1 MNAQMNKT
9 GYGHEM
15 ILAVSSLKP
24 PHPNYRGR
32 FAPSPTGP
40 LHAGS
45 LASALGSWLDAR
57 ANQGVW
63 LVRIEDLDTPRC
75 IAGMDQR
82 ILAQLQACG
91 LNWDEEVLWQSQ
103 QLKAYQ
109 NALETL
115 YSDRQIYPCSCSRQQ
130 ITSVLS
136 SQGLLRAR
144 NQEQIY
150 PGTCRNSHVWQA
162 HFSNDMPASAWRLA
176 LKPDQHIRFTDAE
189 FGVQEQNLNAD
200 VGDFVLRR
208 ADGIFAYQLAVVV
221 DDARQGITH
230 IVRGADLLSNTARQ
244 IYLQGILGLPT
255 PQYRHLP
262 LVLDPHGEKLS
273 KQTQATEINTTNSAT
288 VLQALQ
294 AAALH
299 LGLNGISDGQGQPIA
314 EWLLQAKHAWVDR
327 TKELSRTNN

>member
-1 MNAQMNKT
+1 MNKT

-24 PHPNYRGR
+24 LHPHYRGR

-57 ANQGVW
+57 ANQGTW
-63 LVRIEDLDTPRC
+63 LVRIEDLDAPRC
-75 IAGMDQR
+75 ITGMGQR

-91 LNWDEEVLWQSQ
+91 LVWNEEVIWQSQ

-115 YSDRQIYPCSCSRQQ
+115 YNDRQIYPCACSRQQ

-150 PGTCRNSHVWQA
+150 PGTCRHGHVWQA
-162 HFSNDMPASAWRLA
+162 QFPEDKPPSAWRLA
-176 LKPDQHIRFTDAE
+176 IKPEQGVRFTDAE
-189 FGVQEQNLNAD
+189 FGLQEQNLNAD

-244 IYLQGILGLPT
+244 IYLQGILDYPS

-273 KQTQATEINTTNSAT
+273 KQTQATAINTVSDAT

-294 AAALH
+294 TAALH
-299 LGLNGISDGQGQPIA
+299 LGLRGLGDRQDQTIA
-314 EWLLQAKHAWVDR
+314 EWLLRATHAWTDR
-327 TKELSRTNN
+327 IKALSPKNN

>member
-1 MNAQMNKT
+1 MNKT

-24 PHPNYRGR
+24 PHPRYRGR

-57 ANQGVW
+57 ANQGTW
-63 LVRIEDLDTPRC
+63 LVRIEDLDAPRC
-75 IAGMDQR
+75 IAGMDQH

-91 LNWDEEVLWQSQ
+91 LTWDEEVIWQSQ
-103 QLKAYQ
+103 QLNTYQ

-115 YSDRQIYPCSCSRQQ
+115 YSHGQIYPCTCSRQQ
-130 ITSVLS
+130 ITSALS
-136 SQGLLRAR
+136 AQGKLRAR
-144 NQEQIY
+144 NQEQVY
-150 PGTCRNSHVWQA
+150 PGTCRNGHVWQA
-162 HFSNDMPASAWRLA
+162 QFPNSSSALAWRLA
-176 LKPDQHIRFTDAE
+176 LKPDQWTRFTDAE
-189 FGVQEQNLNAD
+189 FGLQEQDLNGD

-244 IYLQGILGLPT
+244 IYLQGILNYPT

-273 KQTQATEINTTNSAT
+273 KQTRATEVNTASDAA
-288 VLQALQ
+288 VLDALQ

-299 LGLNGISDGQGQPIA
+299 LGLRGLSDLQGQTIA
-314 EWLLQAKHAWVDR
+314 EWLLQATHAWTDR
-327 TKELSRTNN
+327 TKQISRTQN

>member
-1 MNAQMNKT
+1 MDKT

-15 ILAVSSLKP
+15 ILAVSSLKS
-24 PHPNYRGR
+24 PHPHYRGR

-57 ANQGVW
+57 SNQGTW
-63 LVRIEDLDTPRC
+63 LVRIEDLDVPRC

-91 LNWDEEVLWQSQ
+91 LFWDEELIWQSR
-103 QLKAYQ
+103 QLNAYQ

-115 YSDRQIYPCSCSRQQ
+115 YSDQQIYPCSCSRQQ
-130 ITSVLS
+130 ITSALS
-136 SQGLLRAR
+136 SQGRLRAR

-150 PGTCRNSHVWQA
+150 PGTCRNRHVWQA
-162 HFSNDMPASAWRLA
+162 QLPEAMSPFAWRLGIQ
-176 LKPDQHIRFTDAE
+176 PDQAICFSDVE
-189 FGVQEQNLNAD
+189 FGLQEQDLNTD

-244 IYLQGILGLPT
+244 IYLQGVLGLPT

-273 KQTQATEINTTNSAT
+273 KQTQATEINTASDAAL
-288 VLQALQ
+288 LQALQ
-294 AAALH
+294 NAALH
-299 LGLNGISDGQGQPIA
+299 LGLRNLSDRQDQTIA
-314 EWLLQAKHAWVDR
+314 EWLLQATHAWADR
-327 TKELSRTNN
+327 TKQISRTQN

>member
-24 PHPNYRGR
+24 PHPRYRGR

-57 ANQGVW
+57 ANQGAW
-63 LVRIEDLDTPRC
+63 LVRIEDLDVPRC

-82 ILAQLQACG
+82 ILTQLQACG
-91 LNWDEEVLWQSQ
+91 LIWDEEITWQSHQ
-103 QLKAYQ
+103 GKAYQ
-109 NALETL
+109 SALETL
-115 YSDRQIYPCSCSRQQ
+115 FSDRQTYPCACSRQQ
-130 ITSVLS
+130 IASALS
-136 SQGLLRAR
+136 RQGKLRAR

-150 PGTCRNSHVWQA
+150 PGTCRNRHVWQA
-162 HFSNDMPASAWRLA
+162 QLPSTAALAWRLA
-176 LKPDQHIRFTDAE
+176 LKPDQRICFTDAE
-189 FGVQEQNLNAD
+189 FGPQEQDLNRD

-208 ADGIFAYQLAVVV
+208 ADGIIAYQLAVVV
-221 DDARQGITH
+221 DDAQQGITH

-244 IYLQGILGLPT
+244 IYLQSILGYPR

-262 LVLDPHGEKLS
+262 LVLDLHGEKLS
-273 KQTQATEINTTNSAT
+273 KQTQATEINTANDAA
-288 VLQALQ
+288 VLQALR

-299 LGLNGISDGQGQPIA
+299 LGLSGMSNGQNQTIA
-314 EWLLQAKHAWVDR
+314 EWLLWATHAWAAR
-327 TKELSRTNN
+327 TKQLSRTQN

>member
-15 ILAVSSLKP
+15 ILAVSSLKL
-24 PHPNYRGR
+24 PHPHYRGR

-57 ANQGVW
+57 ANQGTW
-63 LVRIEDLDTPRC
+63 LVRIEDLDAPRC
-75 IAGMDQR
+75 IAGMDQH

-91 LNWDEEVLWQSQ
+91 LTWDEEVIWQSR
-103 QLKAYQ
+103 QLSAYQ

-115 YSDRQIYPCSCSRQQ
+115 YSDRQIYPCTCSRQQ
-130 ITSVLS
+130 ITSALS
-136 SQGLLRAR
+136 SQGMLRAR

-150 PGTCRNSHVWQA
+150 PGTCRNRHVWQA
-162 HFSNDMPASAWRLA
+162 QLPEAMSPSAWRLGIQ
-176 LKPDQHIRFTDAE
+176 PDQAICFSDAE
-189 FGVQEQNLNAD
+189 FGMQEQNLNAD

-244 IYLQGILGLPT
+244 IYLQGVLGLPT

-273 KQTQATEINTTNSAT
+273 KQTQATEINTASDAA

-294 AAALH
+294 AAAVH
-299 LGLNGISDGQGQPIA
+299 LGLRNLSDRQDQTIA
-314 EWLLQAKHAWVDR
+314 EWLLHATHAWTDR
-327 TKELSRTNN
+327 TKQLSRTQN

>member
-24 PHPNYRGR
+24 PHPHYRGR

-57 ANQGVW
+57 ANQGAW
-63 LVRIEDLDTPRC
+63 LVRIEDLDAPRC
-75 IAGMDQR
+75 IAGMDQH

-91 LNWDEEVLWQSQ
+91 LTWDEEVIWQSQ

-115 YSDRQIYPCSCSRQQ
+115 YRDRQIYPCTCSRLQ
-130 ITSVLS
+130 ITSTLS
-136 SQGLLRAR
+136 AQGRLRAR

-150 PGTCRNSHVWQA
+150 PGTCRNGHVWQA
-162 HFSNDMPASAWRLA
+162 HFPNDMPASAWRLA
-176 LKPDQHIRFTDAE
+176 LKPDQHIRFSDAE
-189 FGVQEQNLNAD
+189 FGLQDQDLNTD

-208 ADGIFAYQLAVVV
+208 ADGIYAYQLAVVV

-244 IYLQGILGLPT
+244 IYLQGVLGYPRS
-255 PQYRHLP
+255 QYRHLP

-273 KQTQATEINTTNSAT
+273 KQTQATEINTASDAA
-288 VLQALQ
+288 VLQVLQ

-299 LGLNGISDGQGQPIA
+299 LGLRGLGAGQDQTIA
-314 EWLLQAKHAWVDR
+314 EWLLRATHAWTDR
-327 TKELSRTNN
+327 TKQISRAQN

>member
-1 MNAQMNKT
+1 MNKT

-57 ANQGVW
+57 SNQGAW
-63 LVRIEDLDTPRC
+63 LVRIEDLDVPRC
-75 IAGMDQR
+75 IAGMDRR

-91 LNWDEEVLWQSQ
+91 LIWDEEVIWQSHQ
-103 QLKAYQ
+103 DKAYQ
-109 NALETL
+109 SALETL
-115 YSDRQIYPCSCSRQQ
+115 YSDRQIYPCTCSRQQ
-130 ITSVLS
+130 ITSALS
-136 SQGLLRAR
+136 RQGKLRPR

-150 PGTCRNSHVWQA
+150 PGSCRNGHAWQGQLPKNSSA
-162 HFSNDMPASAWRLA
+162 LAWRLA
-176 LKPDQHIRFTDAE
+176 LKPEQSIHFTDAE
-189 FGVQEQNLNAD
+189 FGQQEQDLNRD

-208 ADGIFAYQLAVVV
+208 ADGIVAYQLAVVV
-221 DDARQGITH
+221 DDAKQGITH

-244 IYLQGILGLPT
+244 IYLQGLLGYPR

-273 KQTQATEINTTNSAT
+273 KQTQATEINTANDAA

-299 LGLNGISDGQGQPIA
+299 LGLSGMSNGQGQTIA
-314 EWLLQAKHAWVDR
+314 EWLLQATLAWTAR
-327 TKELSRTNN
+327 TKERGRTKN

>member
-1 MNAQMNKT
+1 
-9 GYGHEM
+9 M
-15 ILAVSSLKP
+15 ILAVSSLKQSQP
-24 PHPNYRGR
+24 RYRGR

-63 LVRIEDLDTPRC
+63 LVRIEDLDAPRC

-91 LNWDEEVLWQSQ
+91 LTWDEQVLWQSQ

-115 YSDRQIYPCSCSRQQ
+115 YGDRQIYPCSCSRQQ

-150 PGTCRNSHVWQA
+150 PGTCRHGHVWQA
-162 HFSNDMPASAWRLA
+162 HFPNDMPASAWRLA
-176 LKPDQHIRFTDAE
+176 IKPDQQICFTDAE
-189 FGVQEQNLNAD
+189 FGPQEQNLNVD

-208 ADGIFAYQLAVVV
+208 ADGIVAYQLAVVV

-244 IYLQGILGLPT
+244 IYLQGVLGLPT

-273 KQTQATEINTTNSAT
+273 KQTQATEINTASDAA

-299 LGLNGISDGQGQPIA
+299 LGLRNLSDGQGQTIA
-314 EWLLQAKHAWVDR
+314 EWLLQATHAWADWSKQIGR
-327 TKELSRTNN
+327 TQN

>member
-24 PHPNYRGR
+24 PYPRYRGR

-57 ANQGVW
+57 ANQGAW

-75 IAGMDQR
+75 IAGMDQH
-82 ILAQLQACG
+82 ILAQLQTCG
-91 LNWDEEVLWQSQ
+91 LIWDEEVIWQSNR
-103 QLKAYQ
+103 LKAYES
-109 NALETL
+109 ALETL
-115 YSDRQIYPCSCSRQQ
+115 YSLQQIYPCTCSRQQ
-130 ITSVLS
+130 ITSALS
-136 SQGLLRAR
+136 SQGKLRAR
-144 NQEQIY
+144 NQEQVY
-150 PGTCRNSHVWQA
+150 PGTCRNGHVWQA
-162 HFSNDMPASAWRLA
+162 QLPSSSASAWRLA
-176 LKPDQHIRFTDAE
+176 LKPDQRIYFTDAE
-189 FGVQEQNLNAD
+189 FGPQEQDLNGD

-208 ADGIFAYQLAVVV
+208 ADGIVAYQLAVVV
-221 DDARQGITH
+221 DDAQQGITH

-244 IYLQGILGLPT
+244 IYLQGVLGYST
-255 PQYRHLP
+255 PHYRHLP
-262 LVLDPHGEKLS
+262 LVLDPYGEKLS
-273 KQTQATEINTTNSAT
+273 KQTQATAINTVSNAA

-299 LGLNGISDGQGQPIA
+299 LGLNGMSDGQDQTIA
-314 EWLLQAKHAWVDR
+314 EWLLQATHAWTAR
-327 TKELSRTNN
+327 TKERDRTQN

>member
-1 MNAQMNKT
+1 
-9 GYGHEM
+9 M
-15 ILAVSSLKP
+15 ILAVSSLKQSQP
-24 PHPNYRGR
+24 SYRGR

-63 LVRIEDLDTPRC
+63 LVRIEDLDAPRC

-91 LNWDEEVLWQSQ
+91 LTWDEQVLWQSQ

-115 YSDRQIYPCSCSRQQ
+115 YGDRQIYPCSCSRQQ

-150 PGTCRNSHVWQA
+150 PGTCRHGHVWQA
-162 HFSNDMPASAWRLA
+162 HFPNDMPASAWRLA
-176 LKPDQHIRFTDAE
+176 IKPDQQICFTDAE
-189 FGVQEQNLNAD
+189 FGPQEQNLNVD

-208 ADGIFAYQLAVVV
+208 ADGIVAYQLAVVV

-244 IYLQGILGLPT
+244 IYLQGVLGLPT

-273 KQTQATEINTTNSAT
+273 KQTQATEINTASDAA

-299 LGLNGISDGQGQPIA
+299 LGLRNLSDGQGQTIA
-314 EWLLQAKHAWVDR
+314 EWLLQATHAWADWSKQIGR
-327 TKELSRTNN
+327 TQN

>member
-24 PHPNYRGR
+24 PHPRYRGR

-57 ANQGVW
+57 SNQGAW
-63 LVRIEDLDTPRC
+63 LVRIEDLDVPRC
-75 IAGMDQR
+75 IAGMDQH

-91 LNWDEEVLWQSQ
+91 LIWDEEVIWQSH
-103 QLKAYQ
+103 QLKAYES
-109 NALETL
+109 ALETL
-115 YSDRQIYPCSCSRQQ
+115 YSDRQIYPCICSRQQ
-130 ITSVLS
+130 ITSALS
-136 SQGLLRAR
+136 SQGKLRAR
-144 NQEQIY
+144 NQEQVY
-150 PGTCRNSHVWQA
+150 PGICRNGHVWQA
-162 HFSNDMPASAWRLA
+162 QLPSSSALSWRLA
-176 LKPDQHIRFTDAE
+176 LKPDQEIRFTDAE
-189 FGVQEQNLNAD
+189 FGLQEQNLNED

-208 ADGIFAYQLAVVV
+208 ADGIVAYQLAVVV
-221 DDARQGITH
+221 DDTKQGITH

-244 IYLQGILGLPT
+244 IYLQSVLGYPT

-273 KQTQATEINTTNSAT
+273 KQTQATEINTVSDAA

-299 LGLNGISDGQGQPIA
+299 LGLSGLSDGQGQTIA
-314 EWLLQAKHAWVDR
+314 EWLLRATHAWTDR
-327 TKELSRTNN
+327 IKERGPAQS

>member
-1 MNAQMNKT
+1 MNKT
-9 GYGHEM
+9 GYSHEI
-15 ILAVSSLKP
+15 ILAVSSLKL
-24 PHPNYRGR
+24 PHPPYRGR

-57 ANQGVW
+57 SNQGTW

-75 IAGMDQR
+75 IAGMDQH

-91 LNWDEEVLWQSQ
+91 LAWDEEVIWQSQ

-115 YSDRQIYPCSCSRQQ
+115 YIDRQIYPCTCSRQQ
-130 ITSVLS
+130 ITSALS
-136 SQGLLRAR
+136 SQGKLRAR

-150 PGTCRNSHVWQA
+150 PGTCRHGYVWQA
-162 HFSNDMPASAWRLA
+162 QLPGAMSPSAWRLA
-176 LKPDQHIRFTDAE
+176 IQTEQVIRFSDAE
-189 FGVQEQNLNAD
+189 FGLQEQNLNTD

-208 ADGIFAYQLAVVV
+208 ADGIVAYQLAVVV

-244 IYLQGILGLPT
+244 IYLQGILNYPT

-273 KQTQATEINTTNSAT
+273 KQTQATEINTVSEAAA
-288 VLQALQ
+288 LQALQ

-299 LGLNGISDGQGQPIA
+299 LGLRNLSDRQNQTVA
-314 EWLLQAKHAWVDR
+314 EWLLQATHAWADR
-327 TKELSRTNN
+327 TKQISHTQN

>member
-1 MNAQMNKT
+1 MNNT

-24 PHPNYRGR
+24 PYPRYRGR

-57 ANQGVW
+57 ANQGTW
-63 LVRIEDLDTPRC
+63 LVRIEDLDVPRC
-75 IAGMDQR
+75 IGGMDQH

-91 LNWDEEVLWQSQ
+91 LIWDEEVTWQSH
-103 QLKAYQ
+103 QLKAYES
-109 NALETL
+109 ALETL
-115 YSDRQIYPCSCSRQQ
+115 YGLEQIYPCTCSRQQ

-136 SQGLLRAR
+136 SQGKLRAR

-150 PGTCRNSHVWQA
+150 PGTCRNGHVWQA
-162 HFSNDMPASAWRLA
+162 QLPSTPALAWRLA
-176 LKPDQHIRFTDAE
+176 LKPDQEIRFTDAE
-189 FGVQEQNLNAD
+189 FGLQGQDLNGD

-208 ADGIFAYQLAVVV
+208 ADGIVAYQLAVVV
-221 DDARQGITH
+221 DDAQQGITH

-244 IYLQGILGLPT
+244 IYLQSVLDYPR

-273 KQTQATEINTTNSAT
+273 KQTHATEINTTSDAA
-288 VLQALQ
+288 VLEALQ

-299 LGLNGISDGQGQPIA
+299 LGLNAIGNGQDQTIA
-314 EWLLQAKHAWVDR
+314 EWLLRATHAWTAR
-327 TKELSRTNN
+327 IKEQSPTQN

>member
-1 MNAQMNKT
+1 
-9 GYGHEM
+9 M

-24 PHPNYRGR
+24 PHPCYRGR

-57 ANQGVW
+57 ANQGTW
-63 LVRIEDLDTPRC
+63 LVRIEDLDAPRC
-75 IAGMDQR
+75 IAGMDQH

-91 LNWDEEVLWQSQ
+91 LTWDEEVIWQSQ
-103 QLKAYQ
+103 QLNTYQ

-115 YSDRQIYPCSCSRQQ
+115 YSHGQIYPCTCSRQQ
-130 ITSVLS
+130 ITSALS
-136 SQGLLRAR
+136 AQGKLRAR
-144 NQEQIY
+144 NQEQVY
-150 PGTCRNSHVWQA
+150 PGTCRNGHVWQA
-162 HFSNDMPASAWRLA
+162 QFPNSSSALAWRLA
-176 LKPDQHIRFTDAE
+176 LKPDQWTRFTDAE
-189 FGVQEQNLNAD
+189 FGLQEQDLNGD

-244 IYLQGILGLPT
+244 IYLQGILNYPT
-255 PQYRHLP
+255 PQYHHLP

-273 KQTQATEINTTNSAT
+273 KQTRATEVNTASDAA
-288 VLQALQ
+288 VLDALQ

-299 LGLNGISDGQGQPIA
+299 LGLRGLSDLQGQTIA
-314 EWLLQAKHAWVDR
+314 EWLLQATHAWTDR
-327 TKELSRTNN
+327 TKQISRTQN

>member
-1 MNAQMNKT
+1 
-9 GYGHEM
+9 M

-24 PHPNYRGR
+24 PHPHYRGR

-57 ANQGVW
+57 SNQGTW

-91 LNWDEEVLWQSQ
+91 LAWDEEVIWQSQ

-115 YSDRQIYPCSCSRQQ
+115 YSDRQIYPCACSRQQ

-150 PGTCRNSHVWQA
+150 PGTCRNGYVWQA
-162 HFSNDMPASAWRLA
+162 QLPSTSALAWRLA

-189 FGVQEQNLNAD
+189 FGLQEQNLNAD
-200 VGDFVLRR
+200 AGDFVLRR

-244 IYLQGILGLPT
+244 IYLQGVLGYPR

-273 KQTQATEINTTNSAT
+273 KQTLATEINTVSDAA
-288 VLQALQ
+288 VLEALQ

-299 LGLNGISDGQGQPIA
+299 LGLSGMNHGQGQTIA
-314 EWLLQAKHAWVDR
+314 EWLLQATHAWTAR
-327 TKELSRTNN
+327 TKERGPTQN

>member
-1 MNAQMNKT
+1 MNKT

-15 ILAVSSLKP
+15 ILAVSRLKP
-24 PHPNYRGR
+24 PHTRYRGR

-57 ANQGVW
+57 SNQGSW
-63 LVRIEDLDTPRC
+63 LVRIEDLDVPRC

-82 ILAQLQACG
+82 ILAQLEACG
-91 LNWDEEVLWQSQ
+91 LIWDEEVIWQSH

-109 NALETL
+109 SALEVL
-115 YSDRQIYPCSCSRQQ
+115 YSGQQIYPCACSRQQ
-130 ITSVLS
+130 ITNTLRA
-136 SQGLLRAR
+136 QGMLRAR
-144 NQEQIY
+144 NQEQVY
-150 PGTCRNSHVWQA
+150 PGTCRNDYVWQA
-162 HFSNDMPASAWRLA
+162 QLPSISSASAWRLA
-176 LKPDQHIRFTDAE
+176 LRPDQGIRFSDAE
-189 FGVQEQNLNAD
+189 LGLQEPNLNAD

-208 ADGIFAYQLAVVV
+208 ADGIVAYQLAVVV
-221 DDARQGITH
+221 DDAKQGITH

-244 IYLQGILGLPT
+244 IYLQGVLGYPT

-262 LVLDPHGEKLS
+262 LVLDSHGEKLS
-273 KQTQATEINTTNSAT
+273 KQTQATEINTASGAA

-299 LGLNGISDGQGQPIA
+299 LGLGGLSHGQGQTIA
-314 EWLLQAKHAWVDR
+314 EWLLQATHAWADR
-327 TKELSRTNN
+327 SKERSPT

>member
-1 MNAQMNKT
+1 
-9 GYGHEM
+9 M

-24 PHPNYRGR
+24 PHPHYRGR

-57 ANQGVW
+57 ANQGAS
-63 LVRIEDLDTPRC
+63 LVRIEDLDAPRC

-82 ILAQLQACG
+82 ILAQLKACG

-103 QLKAYQ
+103 QLQAYH

-130 ITSVLS
+130 IASVLS

-150 PGTCRNSHVWQA
+150 PGTCRHGHVWQA
-162 HFSNDMPASAWRLA
+162 QFPEDKPPSAWRLA
-176 LKPDQHIRFTDAE
+176 IKPEQGIRFSDAE
-189 FGVQEQNLNAD
+189 FGLQEQNLNAD
-200 VGDFVLRR
+200 VGDFVLQR
-208 ADGIFAYQLAVVV
+208 ADGIYAYQLAVVV
-221 DDARQGITH
+221 DDARQDITH

-244 IYLQGILGLPT
+244 IYLQGVLGYAT

-273 KQTQATEINTTNSAT
+273 KQTLATEINTASDTA
-288 VLQALQ
+288 VLQELQ

-299 LGLNGISDGQGQPIA
+299 LGLNGISNGQGQTIA

>member
-1 MNAQMNKT
+1 
-9 GYGHEM
+9 
-15 ILAVSSLKP
+15 
-24 PHPNYRGR
+24 
-32 FAPSPTGP
+32 
-40 LHAGS
+40 
-45 LASALGSWLDAR
+45 
-57 ANQGVW
+57 
-63 LVRIEDLDTPRC
+63 
-75 IAGMDQR
+75 
-82 ILAQLQACG
+82 
-91 LNWDEEVLWQSQ
+91 
-103 QLKAYQ
+103 
-109 NALETL
+109 
-115 YSDRQIYPCSCSRQQ
+115 
-130 ITSVLS
+130 VLS

-150 PGTCRNSHVWQA
+150 PGTCRNGYVWQA
-162 HFSNDMPASAWRLA
+162 QLPSTSALAWRLA

-189 FGVQEQNLNAD
+189 FGLQEQNLNAD
-200 VGDFVLRR
+200 AGDFVLRR

-244 IYLQGILGLPT
+244 IYLQGVLGYPR

-273 KQTQATEINTTNSAT
+273 KQTLATEINTVSDAA
-288 VLQALQ
+288 VLEALQ

-299 LGLNGISDGQGQPIA
+299 LGLSGMNHGQGQTIA

>member
-1 MNAQMNKT
+1 
-9 GYGHEM
+9 M

-24 PHPNYRGR
+24 PHPRYRGR

-57 ANQGVW
+57 ANQGAW

-91 LNWDEEVLWQSQ
+91 LTWDEEVLWQSQ
-103 QLKAYQ
+103 QLNAYQ

-115 YSDRQIYPCSCSRQQ
+115 YSDQQIYPCTCSRLQ
-130 ITSVLS
+130 ITSALS
-136 SQGLLRAR
+136 SQGRLRAR

-150 PGTCRNSHVWQA
+150 PGTCRHGHVWLAQ
-162 HFSNDMPASAWRLA
+162 FPNGMPASAWRLA
-176 LKPDQHIRFTDAE
+176 IKPEQGVRFTDTE
-189 FGVQEQNLNAD
+189 FGLQEQNLNAD

-244 IYLQGILGLPT
+244 IYLQGVLGYAT

-273 KQTQATEINTTNSAT
+273 KQTQATGINTASDTA
-288 VLQALQ
+288 VLQELQ

-299 LGLNGISDGQGQPIA
+299 LGLSGLDAGQNQTIA
-314 EWLLQAKHAWVDR
+314 EWLLQATHAWADR
-327 TKELSRTNN
+327 TKQISRTQN

>member
-24 PHPNYRGR
+24 PHPRYRGR

-45 LASALGSWLDAR
+45 LASARGSWLDAR
-57 ANQGVW
+57 SNQGTW
-63 LVRIEDLDTPRC
+63 LVRIEDLDVPRC
-75 IAGMDQR
+75 ITGMDQH

-91 LNWDEEVLWQSQ
+91 LFWDEEVIWQSHR
-103 QLKAYQ
+103 LKAYES
-109 NALETL
+109 ALETL
-115 YSDRQIYPCSCSRQQ
+115 YGLEQIYPCTCSRQQ

-136 SQGLLRAR
+136 SQGKLRAR
-144 NQEQIY
+144 NQEQVY
-150 PGTCRNSHVWQA
+150 PGTCRHGHVWQA
-162 HFSNDMPASAWRLA
+162 QFPSSSASAWRLA
-176 LKPDQHIRFTDAE
+176 LKPDQEICFADAE
-189 FGVQEQNLNAD
+189 FGLQEQDLNGD
-200 VGDFVLRR
+200 VGDFVLQR

-244 IYLQGILGLPT
+244 IYLQGVLGYPR

-273 KQTQATEINTTNSAT
+273 KQTHATEINTASDAA
-288 VLQALQ
+288 VLEALQ

-299 LGLNGISDGQGQPIA
+299 LGLSGMNHGQGQTIA
-314 EWLLQAKHAWVDR
+314 EWLLQATHAWTAR
-327 TKELSRTNN
+327 IKEQSPTQN

>member
-1 MNAQMNKT
+1 MNKT

-24 PHPNYRGR
+24 PHPHYRGR

-57 ANQGVW
+57 ANQGAW

-115 YSDRQIYPCSCSRQQ
+115 YGDRQIYPCSCSRQQ

-244 IYLQGILGLPT
+244 IYLQGVLGYAT

-262 LVLDPHGEKLS
+262 LVLDLHGEKLS
-273 KQTQATEINTTNSAT
+273 KQTQAIEINTTNSAT

-299 LGLNGISDGQGQPIA
+299 LGLSGLSDGQGQTIA
-314 EWLLQAKHAWVDR
+314 EWLLWATHAWTDR
-327 TKELSRTNN
+327 TKQINRTQT

>member
-1 MNAQMNKT
+1 
-9 GYGHEM
+9 
-15 ILAVSSLKP
+15 
-24 PHPNYRGR
+24 
-32 FAPSPTGP
+32 
-40 LHAGS
+40 
-45 LASALGSWLDAR
+45 
-57 ANQGVW
+57 
-63 LVRIEDLDTPRC
+63 
-75 IAGMDQR
+75 MDQR

-91 LNWDEEVLWQSQ
+91 LAWDEEVIWQSQ

-115 YSDRQIYPCSCSRQQ
+115 YSDRQIYPCTCSRQQ

-136 SQGLLRAR
+136 AQGLLRAR

-150 PGTCRNSHVWQA
+150 PGTCRHGHVWQA
-162 HFSNDMPASAWRLA
+162 QLPNSGSVSAWRLA
-176 LKPDQHIRFTDAE
+176 IKPEQGIRFADAE
-189 FGVQEQNLNAD
+189 LGLQEQNLNAD

-244 IYLQGILGLPT
+244 IYLQGILDYPT

-273 KQTQATEINTTNSAT
+273 KQTQATEINTASDAA

-299 LGLNGISDGQGQPIA
+299 LGLRRLGDGQDQTIA
-314 EWLLQAKHAWVDR
+314 EWLLRATHAWADR
-327 TKELSRTNN
+327 TKALSRTNN

>member
-1 MNAQMNKT
+1 MNKT

-24 PHPNYRGR
+24 PHPHYRGR

-57 ANQGVW
+57 ANQGAW

-103 QLKAYQ
+103 QLQAYQ

-115 YSDRQIYPCSCSRQQ
+115 YGDRQIYPCSCSRQQ

-150 PGTCRNSHVWQA
+150 PGTCRHGHVWQA
-162 HFSNDMPASAWRLA
+162 QLPNSSSASAWRLA
-176 LKPDQHIRFTDAE
+176 LKPDQQIHFTDAE
-189 FGVQEQNLNAD
+189 FGPQEQNLNAD
-200 VGDFVLRR
+200 VGDFVLQR

-244 IYLQGILGLPT
+244 IYLQGIMGLPT
-255 PQYRHLP
+255 PQYHHLP

-273 KQTQATEINTTNSAT
+273 KQTLATEINTASDTA
-288 VLQALQ
+288 VLQELQ

-299 LGLNGISDGQGQPIA
+299 LGLNGISNGQGQTIA